1 MEDAGAAQGSAED
14 LPEPAGPPD
23 SSRPD
28 PPVMEAGEAGPPSKM
43 SATSTLPK
51 GTDGSMMPVQGF
63 AGAPGNDTSTL
74 EKIQRNIFFVR

>member
-1 MEDAGAAQGSAED
+1 MEDPETPQGSGAD

-43 SATSTLPK
+43 SATSKLPK

-63 AGAPGNDTSTL
+63 AGAPGSTQVH
-74 EKIQRNIFFVR
+74 K